1 MNMVWIAGHLG
12 ADPEVRFTPSGQKI
26 VNLRVAANSRRQGK
40 DETIWWRVTIFG
52 DRFDKMLT
60 YLKKGSAVIIMGRM
74 NPPQMWTDREGRQ
87 QVSLELIAE
96 TIDFSPFGKGERSSG
111 SPEQAAM
118 GYGDNRSSQG
128 SPMAARESGYPSAP
142 SPYEMPAQQFS
153 NAAASYGNMAS
164 PQYGAGADPS
174 HGFSEQEDEEP
185 PF

>member
-26 VNLRVAANSRRQGK
+26 VNLRVAANSRKQGK

-87 QVSLELIAE
+87 QFSLEMIAE
-96 TIDFSPFGKGERSSG
+96 TIDFSPFGKSERSG
-111 SPEQAAM
+111 SPEQAAQTAM
-118 GYGDNRSSQG
+118 GYGDNGRSQG
-128 SPMAARESGYPSAP
+128 NPMAAKENGYPSAP
-142 SPYEMPAQQFS
+142 YDMAAPKFGNPAAGGGYGSMPS
-153 NAAASYGNMAS
+153 S
-164 PQYGAGADPS
+164 QYGSEPS
-174 HGFSEQEDEEP
+174 PGFASHEDEEP

>member
-26 VNLRVAANSRRQGK
+26 VNLRVAANSRKQGK
-40 DETIWWRVTIFG
+40 DETVWWRVTIFG
-52 DRFDKMLT
+52 DRFDKLLT

-87 QVSLELIAE
+87 QVTLELIAE
-96 TIDFSPFGKGERSSG
+96 TIDFSPFGKSDRSG

-118 GYGDNRSSQG
+118 GYGDGSKSQG
-128 SPMAARESGYPSAP
+128 SPMAAKESGYPSAP
-142 SPYEMPAQQFS
+142 YEMAAPKFG
-153 NAAASYGNMAS
+153 NAAAGYGNMAA
-164 PQYGAGADPS
+164 PQYGSEPS
-174 HGFSEQEDEEP
+174 HGFPSQEEEEP